1 MKIFQT
7 IPMVVL
13 ILWSTSILTQEPVSI
28 LKKQAAPGE
37 MKQKV
42 RFNDQ
47 PEIREFKKY
56 HTKAGFQSGQEH
68 EIARREY
75 AQEMA
80 QQPWEGQYT
89 PEKAHQK
96 ARQLA
101 EELRMEEFRAKEG
114 NKPLTQAEFEEWK
127 KGRLLAEE
135 RRRAELREKEG
146 IRSLER
152 KIDAIQ
158 QELITLKSSSED
170 FKEIQEDVMERLEQQ
185 KDIPYYVATQLG
197 ALYIRALKKIM
208 NPDVLE
214 DERNK
219 FLADIRIAAL
229 TLAMGG
235 LLVIKHD
242 ESLKELKYVDS
253 IDNGLK
259 KIQQLPGMAAS
270 FEAQQRNEAMKKQQQ
285 ENVLKSIEASA
296 ANRRQTGGQSFDAYR
311 QQLVEQQM
319 NEAARRR
326 AGEQQGQQQ
335 ENVLKSIEA
344 SAANRRQ
351 TGGQSFDAYRQQL
364 VEQQMNEAARRR
376 AGEEYQR
383 NEAYRRNIVEGMNAA
398 ARRKAAAYPIQK

>member
-1 MKIFQT
+1 MIAQNVAKSHAINAKIKKINAKIKNKIEGAKIMKIFQT

-37 MKQKV
+37 TKQKV

-68 EIARREY
+68 EIASREY
-75 AQEMA
+75 AQEKA
-80 QQPWEGQYT
+80 QQPWEGPYT
-89 PEKAHQK
+89 QQKAHQK

-235 LLVIKHD
+235 LLVIKDD

-259 KIQQLPGMAAS
+259 KIQQLSGMAAS

-311 QQLVEQQM
+311 QQLVEQQ
-319 NEAARRR
+319 
-326 AGEQQGQQQ
+326 
-335 ENVLKSIEA
+335 I
-344 SAANRRQ
+344 
-351 TGGQSFDAYRQQL
+351 
-364 VEQQMNEAARRR
+364 NEAARRR